1 MTAPN
6 PERVGGS
13 FRDPLSQVFLHDG
26 VVLRGLRDAGVDDFE
41 VVESAAF
48 FQNGLESGEI
58 VATERVDPDEVGMS
72 EWPLVLRHDRVPVVS
87 YPYEWTFSMLRDAAL
102 LQLSL
107 TRAAIADKCITK
119 DATPFNVQFEGSS
132 PLFIDIGSFEPYR
145 NGEPWFGYE
154 QFCRMFL
161 NPLLLQARCG
171 LPFQPVLRGRL
182 SGISPGEIRSL
193 LSFRDRWRRGM
204 FSHVTLHARAQA
216 KYASGGD
223 QLRGEL
229 KSAGFGAPLID
240 AQLRGLERVVE
251 RIRWGSSSSTWS
263 DYSDRS
269 HYESDELRVK
279 EDFVRQACR
288 TSRPKH
294 VVDLGAN
301 DGHFSKIAAEF
312 ASTVVA
318 VDGDHLV
325 VDRLYQRLKAEENR
339 SILPLV
345 MDLSDP
351 SPATGWRGRER
362 ETLPDRA
369 DADLVLALALVHHLA
384 ISATVPLPEIVA
396 WLADFDADV
405 VVEFPHRSD
414 QMVQRLLSTK
424 RDGLFDGYDLP
435 AFESALADRFDVSQR
450 VDLPTRTLFS
460 LSRR

>member
-1 MTAPN
+1 MTTAQ

-13 FRDPLSQVFLHDG
+13 FRDPLSQVFVAGDE
-26 VVLRGLRDAGVDDFE
+26 VLRGLRAAGVADFE
-41 VVESAAF
+41 AVESAPF
-48 FQNGLESGEI
+48 FTEALESRQI
-58 VATERVDPDEVGMS
+58 VATERVDPVAAGLEG
-72 EWPLVLRHDRVPVVS
+72 WPVVLRHEKVPVVS

-102 LQLSL
+102 LQLGL
-107 TRAAIADKCITK
+107 TRAALADSCITK
-119 DATPFNVQFEGSS
+119 DATPFNVQFEGAR
-132 PLFIDIGSFEPYR
+132 PRFIDVGSFEPYR
-145 NGEPWFGYE
+145 PGEPWFGYE
-154 QFCRMFL
+154 QFCRLFL

-229 KSAGFGAPLID
+229 KTAGFGAPLID
-240 AQLRGLERVVE
+240 AQLKGLERVVRSIE
-251 RIRWGSSSSTWS
+251 WGSSSSTWS

-269 HYESDELRVK
+269 HYESEELRTK
-279 EDFVRQACR
+279 EDFVRQTCQA
-288 TSRPKH
+288 TRPQR

-301 DGHFSKIAAEF
+301 DGHFSKIAAET
-312 ASTVVA
+312 ARTVIA

-325 VDRLYQRLKAEENR
+325 VDRLYQRLREDGDE

-351 SPATGWRGRER
+351 SPATGWRGKER
-362 ETLPDRA
+362 DAFPPRA

-384 ISATVPLPEIVA
+384 ISATVPIPDIVA
-396 WLADFDADV
+396 WLADFEADV
-405 VVEFPHRSD
+405 VVEFPHRD
-414 QMVQRLLSTK
+414 DPMVERLLSTK
-424 RDGLFDGYDLP
+424 RDGLFDGYDL
-435 AFESALADRFDVSQR
+435 ASFEHALADRFTITAR

-460 LSRR
+460 LRRA